1 MVDVQQ
7 AAATATDYLINL
19 YPQLTLLDVQLEE
32 VELTEDEKYWLITLS
47 YPLLKVS
54 APSTSLAGFMP
65 FKKDYK
71 VFKIESDAG
80 RVRSM
85 KIRKLD

>member
-7 AAATATDYLINL
+7 AAATATTYLISL
-19 YPQLTLLDVQLEE
+19 YPQLSLLDVQLEE

-47 YPLLKVS
+47 YPLLKVA
-54 APSTSLAGFMP
+54 APSALAGFMP
-65 FKKDYK
+65 SKKDYK
-71 VFKIESDAG
+71 VFKIDSDAG
-80 RVRSM
+80 QVRSM